1 MKLEVKF
8 VLSDEDYNNGVVS
21 CNKSYCID
29 MPGNVEFSD
38 EVATAAN
45 GMTTIC
51 DISEAFRVLAIELAE
66 KKEKILKAKEESE
79 KSKDLN
85 TTEAEDKPQEV
96 SQDKEN
102 EK

>member
-8 VLSDEDYNNGVVS
+8 VLSDSDYNNGVVS

-45 GMTTIC
+45 GMTIIC
-51 DISEAFRVLAIELAE
+51 EISEAFRMLAIELAE
-66 KKEKILKAKEESE
+66 KKEKILKAKEEFE

-85 TTEAEDKPQEV
+85 TESEDRPEEV
-96 SQDKEN
+96 SQDMEN

>member
-8 VLSDEDYNNGVVS
+8 VLSDSDYNNGVVS

-66 KKEKILKAKEESE
+66 KKDEILKAKE

-85 TTEAEDKPQEV
+85 TESEDKPQEV
-96 SQDKEN
+96 SNDKDN